1 MNIHQIIEKIEELK
15 SQNNYIEAEKMVQ
28 ESLRKHTDDYRLYE
42 ELADIYLFQNNLVR
56 ADEVLQIARELH
68 PESGTGMYLDGYIA
82 TAK

>member
-1 MNIHQIIEKIEELK
+1 MNIDQIIEKIEELK
-15 SQNNYIEAEKMVQ
+15 SQNNYIEAEKIVQ
-28 ESLRKHTDDYRLYE
+28 ESLKKHTDDYRLYE